1 MELNRT
7 ALQSVMLVIVAEV
20 VRNEFQMPSA
30 STVIISRKVISI
42 STCIRNKTN
51 TWQDDS
57 FRICI
62 ETVDF
67 PL

>member
-20 VRNEFQMPSA
+20 GRNEFQMPSA

-51 TWQDDS
+51 T
-57 FRICI
+57 
-62 ETVDF
+62 
-67 PL
+67 